1 MKVSEAVKRGVVKL
15 EGATQS
21 LTMGH
26 GWGKKLAQ
34 NNSKPHKAVIS
45 LCSGIVNLAT

>member
-1 MKVSEAVKRGVVKL
+1 MLMRMKCVKRGVAKL

-21 LTMGH
+21 YVVGH

-34 NNSKPHKAVIS
+34 NNSKPHKAVIR
-45 LCSGIVNLAT
+45 LALMLWF

>member
-1 MKVSEAVKRGVVKL
+1 MEVREAVKRVVEKL

-21 LTMGH
+21 LALGH

-34 NNSKPHKAVIS
+34 NNSKPHKAVIR
-45 LCSGIVNLAT
+45 LALILWF

>member
-1 MKVSEAVKRGVVKL
+1 MLMRMKCVKLRVAKL

-21 LTMGH
+21 YVVGH

-34 NNSKPHKAVIS
+34 NNSKPHKAVIR
-45 LCSGIVNLAT
+45 LALMLWF